1 MSPWQKP
8 VCQPEAGFVVSL
20 VELQCWDVLNL
31 VVVKDEDDAE
41 GKGHGKVMLAM
52 ILIVMLTS
60 MKRRTT
66 WSPF

>member
-20 VELQCWDVLNL
+20 VELQSWDVLNL
-31 VVVKDEDDAE
+31 VLVKNEDDAE
-41 GKGHGKVMLAM
+41 GEGDGKVMLAM
-52 ILIVMLTS
+52 IVMLTT
-60 MKRRTT
+60 MKRLPT

>member
-20 VELQCWDVLNL
+20 VELQSWDVLNL

-41 GKGHGKVMLAM
+41 GGGDGKVILAM
-52 ILIVMLTS
+52 IVMLTT
-60 MKRRTT
+60 MKRLPT

>member
-20 VELQCWDVLNL
+20 VELQSWDVLNL
-31 VVVKDEDDAE
+31 VVVDNEDDAE
-41 GKGHGKVMLAM
+41 GEGDGKVILAM
-52 ILIVMLTS
+52 ILIVKLTT
-60 MKRRTT
+60 MRRLPT

>member
-8 VCQPEAGFVVSL
+8 VCQPEAGFIVSL

-31 VVVKDEDDAE
+31 VLMKNEDDAE
-41 GKGHGKVMLAM
+41 GEGDGKVM
-52 ILIVMLTS
+52 ILIVMLTT
-60 MKRRTT
+60 MKRMTT

>member
-31 VVVKDEDDAE
+31 VVVNNEDDAE
-41 GKGHGKVMLAM
+41 GDGKVILAM
-52 ILIVMLTS
+52 ILIVMLNT

>member
-31 VVVKDEDDAE
+31 VLVKTEDDAE
-41 GKGHGKVMLAM
+41 GEGDGKVILAM
-52 ILIVMLTS
+52 ILMLTT
-60 MKRRTT
+60 MKRLPT
-66 WSPF
+66 WSPL

>member
-20 VELQCWDVLNL
+20 VELQSWDVLNL
-31 VVVKDEDDAE
+31 VLVKDEDDAE
-41 GKGHGKVMLAM
+41 GEGDGKVM
-52 ILIVMLTS
+52 ILIVMLTTR
-60 MKRRTT
+60 KRRTT

>member
-31 VVVKDEDDAE
+31 VVVKDENDAE
-41 GKGHGKVMLAM
+41 GEGDGKVILAM
-52 ILIVMLTS
+52 ILIVMLTT

>member
-31 VVVKDEDDAE
+31 VVVKDENDAE
-41 GKGHGKVMLAM
+41 GEGDGKVILAM
-52 ILIVMLTS
+52 ILIVMLTA

>member
-31 VVVKDEDDAE
+31 VVVKAENDAE
-41 GKGHGKVMLAM
+41 GKGDGKVILATNLILMLP
-52 ILIVMLTS
+52 T

>member
-20 VELQCWDVLNL
+20 VELQSWDVLNL
-31 VVVKDEDDAE
+31 VLVKTEDDAE
-41 GKGHGKVMLAM
+41 GEGDGKVILAM
-52 ILIVMLTS
+52 ILMLTT
-60 MKRRTT
+60 MKRLPT

>member
-8 VCQPEAGFVVSL
+8 VCQPEAGFIVSL

-31 VVVKDEDDAE
+31 VLMKNEDDAE
-41 GKGHGKVMLAM
+41 GEGDAKVILSM
-52 ILIVMLTS
+52 ILILMLIT
-60 MKRRTT
+60 MKRITT

>member
-8 VCQPEAGFVVSL
+8 MCQPEAGFVVSL

-31 VVVKDEDDAE
+31 VVVKDENDAE
-41 GKGHGKVMLAM
+41 GEGDGKVILAM
-52 ILIVMLTS
+52 ILIVMLTT
-60 MKRRTT
+60 MKKMTT

>member
-31 VVVKDEDDAE
+31 VVVKNEDDAE
-41 GKGHGKVMLAM
+41 GEGDGKVMLAM
-52 ILIVMLTS
+52 ILIVKLTT
-60 MKRRTT
+60 MRLPT

>member
-1 MSPWQKP
+1 MSPRQKP

-31 VVVKDEDDAE
+31 VVVKDENDAE
-41 GKGHGKVMLAM
+41 GEGDGKVILAV
-52 ILIVMLTS
+52 ILIVMLTTM
-60 MKRRTT
+60 MKMTT

>member
-20 VELQCWDVLNL
+20 VELQSWDVLNL

-41 GKGHGKVMLAM
+41 GEGDGKVILAM
-52 ILIVMLTS
+52 ILIV
-60 MKRRTT
+60 R
-66 WSPF
+66 

>member
-8 VCQPEAGFVVSL
+8 VCQPEAGFIVSL

-31 VVVKDEDDAE
+31 VVVKDENDAE
-41 GKGHGKVMLAM
+41 GEGDGKVILATNL
-52 ILIVMLTS
+52 ILMLTK
-60 MKRRTT
+60 MKSRTT

>member
-8 VCQPEAGFVVSL
+8 MCQPEAGFVVSL

-31 VVVKDEDDAE
+31 VVVKDENDAE
-41 GKGHGKVMLAM
+41 GEGDGKVILAM
-52 ILIVMLTS
+52 ILIVMLTT